1 MFIRKSPPRNGEYG
15 VLIFVVTLLLYI
27 TIFDYSEDHEDYYF
41 LGMGC
46 LFFLSF
52 FIENRIVKLSQ
63 RRYEELK
70 NDVKEDVLREVL
82 EELETRK

>member
-27 TIFDYSEDHEDYYF
+27 TIFDYSEDHEVYYF

>member
-1 MFIRKSPPRNGEYG
+1 MFIRKSPPQNGEYG
-15 VLIFVVTLLLYI
+15 ISIFIVTLLLYI
-27 TIFDYSEDHEDYYF
+27 TIFDYSEDNEVYYF

-82 EELETRK
+82 EELETKK

>member
-1 MFIRKSPPRNGEYG
+1 MFIRKRPTNNGTIG
-15 VLIFVVTLLLYI
+15 VIIFTLLILVYI
-27 TIFDYSEDHEDYYF
+27 SISDYSEDNETYYL
-41 LGMGC
+41 LGMLF

-82 EELETRK
+82 EELETKK

>member
-1 MFIRKSPPRNGEYG
+1 MFIRKSSPQNGEYG
-15 VLIFVVTLLLYI
+15 ISIFIVTLLLYI
-27 TIFDYSEDHEDYYF
+27 TIFDYSEDNEVYYF

-82 EELETRK
+82 EELETKK